1 MGGLPEPFTSDHKK
15 AGHFIE
21 VMKTYICLNRWVPDF
36 ESAMQK
42 INLTLT
48 LMHREKVAGWVKS
61 VGAALDELDPTLS
74 NVDILWMTFL
84 EEFAQ

>member
-1 MGGLPEPFTSDHKK
+1 
-15 AGHFIE
+15 
-21 VMKTYICLNRWVPDF
+21 
-36 ESAMQK
+36 MQK